1 MIWAAFG
8 LLGFD
13 THYSIKR
20 LIIYLC
26 TITDTCFLSSISL
39 IWLLALIVE
48 FDEKKSTLNML
59 KKWVFLSNPPKQN
72 GRDRSKTESGTHK
85 NKKNSKSV
93 SQIQSRTLHCCRST
107 VLEIWT
113 HELIHF
119 LSFATSLS
127 AKPWCSRLAESG
139 LSSVQFSQSVVA
151 YSQFSVY
158 YARSYAACLSV
169 RPTNAR
175 SQRVRQPYVRLSDNR
190 TMVIFVRKL

>member
-1 MIWAAFG
+1 M
-8 LLGFD
+8 
-13 THYSIKR
+13 
-20 LIIYLC
+20 
-26 TITDTCFLSSISL
+26 
-39 IWLLALIVE
+39 
-48 FDEKKSTLNML
+48 
-59 KKWVFLSNPPKQN
+59 
-72 GRDRSKTESGTHK
+72 
-85 NKKNSKSV
+85 

-175 SQRVRQPYVRLSDNR
+175 SQRVRQPYVRLSDNH
-190 TMVIFVRKL
+190 TMAIFGIFCPKTTVRCNQNGWNAILWSKIRLLWHSIVLQSILLRSYPVKNL